1 MFLLSLDEIDRI
13 KRINRID
20 GVVDLAEI
28 TGVNRKTWGEAIKHR
43 TPTPKVLQA
52 LAALGARPDRVL
64 VYESEEVAA

>member
-13 KRINRID
+13 KRINRIT

-28 TGVNRKTWGEAIKHR
+28 TGVNRKTWSEALKYR

-52 LAALGARPDRVL
+52 LATLGARPDRIL
-64 VYESEEVAA
+64 IYEPQDAAA